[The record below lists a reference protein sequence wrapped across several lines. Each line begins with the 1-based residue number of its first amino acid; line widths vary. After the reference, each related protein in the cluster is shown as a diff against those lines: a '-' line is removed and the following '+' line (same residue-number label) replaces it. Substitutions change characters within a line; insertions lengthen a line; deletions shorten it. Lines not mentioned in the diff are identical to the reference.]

1 MGLNMYKKILLPM
14 DGSECAERA
23 GGHAIWTS
31 NASGADIVVLYV
43 VDTYFLRS
51 AYLPN
56 FRGELY
62 DSLQKDGEKVV
73 ERFREKL
80 EDNQCKGL
88 CKGIKLTTEVTG
100 GKPYEEIIS
109 TIDREGIDLVVMG
122 ATGRHGRRKSKIFE
136 SLNRVLLG
144 STTDKVLRSAKV
156 PVVVVP

>member
-1 MGLNMYKKILLPM
+1 MELDMYKKILLPM

-31 NASGADIVVLYV
+31 NASGADIIVLYV

-62 DSLQKDGEKVV
+62 DSLQKEGEGVV
-73 ERFREKL
+73 ERFKEKL
-80 EDNQCKGL
+80 EKNQCEGL
-88 CKGIKLTTEVTG
+88 CKGVNLKTEVTG
-100 GKPYEEIIS
+100 GKPYEEIID
-109 TIDREGIDLVVMG
+109 TIQRENADVVFMG
-122 ATGRHGRRKSKIFE
+122 STGRHSRGILDG
-136 SLNRVLLG
+136 LNRILLG
-144 STTDKVLRSAKV
+144 DTTDKVLRSAKV

>member
-1 MGLNMYKKILLPM
+1 MYNKILMPI
-14 DGSECAERA
+14 DGSKCAERA

-62 DSLQKDGEKVV
+62 DKLQKEGETVV
-73 ERFREKL
+73 QRFREKL
-80 EDNQCKGL
+80 EESQCKGL
-88 CKGIKLTTEVTG
+88 CKGVKLKTEVIG
-100 GKPYEEIIS
+100 GKPYEEILEA
-109 TIDREGIDLVVMG
+109 IDKKVIDLVVMG
-122 ATGRHGRRKSKIFE
+122 ATGSHGF
-136 SLNRVLLG
+136 NRVLFG
-144 STTDKVLRSAKV
+144 STTDRVLRSAKV

>member
-1 MGLNMYKKILLPM
+1 MYNKILLPI
-14 DGSECAERA
+14 DGSEPAERA

-31 NASGADIVVLYV
+31 NASSADIVVLYV

-62 DSLQKDGEKVV
+62 DSLQKEGEDVV
-73 ERFREKL
+73 EHFREKL
-80 EDNQCKGL
+80 EESQCKGL
-88 CKGIKLTTEVTG
+88 CKGVQLKTEVTG

-109 TIDREGIDLVVMG
+109 TVDKKGIDLVVMG
-122 ATGRHGRRKSKIFE
+122 ATGKHG
-136 SLNRVLLG
+136 LGRVLLG

>member
-1 MGLNMYKKILLPM
+1 MGLKEMYKKILLPM

-62 DSLQKDGEKVV
+62 DSLQKEGERVV
-73 ERFREKL
+73 EHFREKL
-80 EDNQCKGL
+80 EESQCKGL
-88 CKGIKLTTEVTG
+88 CKGVKLKTEVTG
-100 GKPYEEIIS
+100 GKPYEEILD
-109 TIDREGIDLVVMG
+109 TIRRESIDVVFMG
-122 ATGRHGRRKSKIFE
+122 STGRHG
-136 SLNRVLLG
+136 LNRALFG
-144 STTDKVLRSAKV
+144 SNTDRVLRSAKV

>member
-1 MGLNMYKKILLPM
+1 MGLKEMYKKILLPM

-31 NASGADIVVLYV
+31 NASGADVVVLYV

-62 DSLQKDGEKVV
+62 DSLQNEGERVV
-73 ERFREKL
+73 EHFREKL
-80 EDNQCKGL
+80 EESQCKGL
-88 CKGIKLTTEVTG
+88 CKGVKLKTEVTG
-100 GKPYEEIIS
+100 GKPYEEILD
-109 TIDREGIDLVVMG
+109 TIRRENIDVAFMG
-122 ATGRHGRRKSKIFE
+122 YTGRHGRRG
-136 SLNRVLLG
+136 LDRVLLG
-144 STTDKVLRSAKV
+144 STTDRVLRSVKV

>member
-1 MGLNMYKKILLPM
+1 MYKKILLPM

-56 FRGELY
+56 FKGGLY
-62 DSLQKDGEKVV
+62 DSLKKEGERVV
-73 ERFREKL
+73 GSFKEKL
-80 EDNQCKGL
+80 EESQCKGL
-88 CKGIKLTTEVTG
+88 CKNVKLTTEVTG
-100 GKPYEEIIS
+100 GKPYEEIVRTVDTES
-109 TIDREGIDLVVMG
+109 IDLVFMG
-122 ATGRHGRRKSKIFE
+122 ATGRHGINKF
-136 SLNRVLLG
+136 LLG
-144 STTDKVLRSAKV
+144 STTDRVLRSAKV

>member
-1 MGLNMYKKILLPM
+1 MYKKILLPI

-31 NASGADIVVLYV
+31 NVSGADIVVLYV

-62 DSLQKDGEKVV
+62 DSLQNEGEEVV
-73 ERFREKL
+73 EHFRKKL
-80 EDNQCKGL
+80 EESQCEGL
-88 CKGIKLTTEVTG
+88 CKGVKLKTEVTG
-100 GKPYEEIIS
+100 GKPYEEILDTIRRESIDVVFMGS
-109 TIDREGIDLVVMG
+109 TGKHGCQKSSTFEG
-122 ATGRHGRRKSKIFE
+122 
-136 SLNRVLLG
+136 LNRTLFG
-144 STTDKVLRSAKV
+144 STTDRVLRSAKV

>member
-1 MGLNMYKKILLPM
+1 MYKKILLPM

-31 NASGADIVVLYV
+31 NASDADILVLYV

-62 DSLQKDGEKVV
+62 DKLQKEGESVV
-73 ERFREKL
+73 GRFREKL
-80 EDNQCKGL
+80 EESQCKGL
-88 CKGIKLTTEVTG
+88 CKGVKLSTEVTG
-100 GKPYEEIIS
+100 GKPYEEILS
-109 TIDREGIDLVVMG
+109 TINRENIDLVVMG
-122 ATGRHGRRKSKIFE
+122 ATGRHGF
-136 SLNRVLLG
+136 NRVLLG
-144 STTDKVLRSAKV
+144 STTDRVLRSSKI

>member
-1 MGLNMYKKILLPM
+1 MYKKILLPM
-14 DGSECAERA
+14 DGSKCAERA

-62 DSLQKDGEKVV
+62 DSLQKEGKKLV
-73 ERFREKL
+73 EHFREKL
-80 EDNQCKGL
+80 EESQCKGL
-88 CKGIKLTTEVTG
+88 CKGVKLTTKVTG

-109 TIDREGIDLVVMG
+109 IIDKEGIDLVVMG
-122 ATGRHGRRKSKIFE
+122 ATGKHA
-136 SLNRVLLG
+136 LNRMLRG
-144 STTDKVLRSAKV
+144 STTDGVLRSAKV